1 MQKELL
7 GQSLL
12 EVVFNRLNLLET
24 AYFGL
29 RYLDFEGQ
37 TVRVK
42 SETRITQLVILL
54 LSIFTLTHFTMYIQ
68 SILFPVLFSTG
79 LMQIHAYHVN

>member
-42 SETRITQLVILL
+42 IETRITQLVI
-54 LSIFTLTHFTMYIQ
+54 SIYFYSLTHFTMYIQ

-79 LMQIHAYHVN
+79 SMQIHAYHVN

>member
-37 TVRVK
+37 TVSIK
-42 SETRITQLVILL
+42 NEKKFSILYFSTLL
-54 LSIFTLTHFTMYIQ
+54 L
-68 SILFPVLFSTG
+68 
-79 LMQIHAYHVN
+79 AKKE

>member
-42 SETRITQLVILL
+42 RDEEKLL
-54 LSIFTLTHFTMYIQ
+54 E
-68 SILFPVLFSTG
+68 
-79 LMQIHAYHVN
+79 